1 MTEKRNL
8 NRSEKNRKLQEEFR
22 EFTELNKKIRPWYDT
37 FKMIVL
43 YVLIGGIWILFSDS
57 FIRGLVNNP
66 DMLWKIQMYKGWFYV
81 IITALIF
88 FFIIKS
94 KANLFKKAMEKG
106 LSGYQ
111 ELSATYEEIMATYEE
126 LDDKNAELN
135 KQKDALLIS
144 KQRYELAVDGA
155 NDGIWDWDL
164 KTGFLFFSIKYKKVF
179 GYEADELND
188 TKEAWESILHP
199 DDWSKANN
207 TIAQYLESKE
217 GAYEST
223 YRLRTKW
230 GEYRWVLS
238 RGKGVWDKE
247 GKAIRIAGSHTDI
260 TEHVRLQEKLH
271 TLAYYDHLT
280 GLPNRLTFEQQA
292 NHLINEAGTNGVK
305 MVIIYMDIDNF
316 RHINDTLGH
325 AVGDK
330 LLKHIADVLSE
341 HIKGPDIVAH
351 LGGDEFAAVLY
362 NRVDNQEMIGEI
374 HTLLNY
380 IRQPWMIEEQQYFI
394 SVSMGAAI
402 YPDHAE
408 DFSRLLQK
416 ADAALFHIKENGKD
430 GISIFAPYMFEKS
443 LKFIQMS
450 NQLKMAIQNEEF
462 ILYYQPQIDL
472 QTGDIIGAE
481 ALIRWNHP
489 VKGFI
494 SPMDFI
500 PFAEKTGQI
509 VQLDEWVLRTACKQR
524 KEWEEKGYP
533 PIKLSVNLSSKEVT
547 VTGLAENVKNIL
559 EEYQMNSSDI
569 ELEVTETAIMVE
581 MDKAIEVIHELRNL
595 GISIALDDFGTG
607 YSSLTYLQKLPIDI
621 LKIDREFI
629 KNVINEDEELYIFNS
644 IVDLAHN
651 LGLKVVAEGVETK
664 EQLSL
669 LKKRGCDIG
678 QGYLFSKP
686 IPAAEMENLF
696 HDEKPLDRI
705 KIISYDK

>member
-1 MTEKRNL
+1 MTEKRDL
-8 NRSEKNRKLQEEFR
+8 DRSEKNRQLKEELR
-22 EFTELNKKIRPWYDT
+22 EFTELKKKIKPWFDT
-37 FKMIVL
+37 LKMILV
-43 YVLIGGIWILFSDS
+43 YILIGGMWILFSD
-57 FIRGLVNNP
+57 FIIHGIIKKP
-66 DMLWKIQMYKGWFYV
+66 EMFWKIQMFKGWFYV
-81 IITALIF
+81 FVTGIIF
-88 FFIIKS
+88 FIIIKS
-94 KANLFKKAMEKG
+94 KINLFKKAMEKV

-111 ELSATYEEIMATYEE
+111 ELSATHEEIMATYEE
-126 LDDKNAELN
+126 LDEKNAELN
-135 KQKDALLIS
+135 KQKDALLDS
-144 KQRYELAVDGA
+144 KLRYELAVDGA
-155 NDGIWDWDL
+155 KDGIWDWDL
-164 KTGFLFFSIKYKKVF
+164 KNGSLLFSIKSKSTF
-179 GYEADELND
+179 GYGQNELD
-188 TKEAWESILHP
+188 DSVEAWKSILHP
-199 DDWSKANN
+199 EDQNN
-207 TIAQYLESKE
+207 VMDTIRLYLDSKE
-217 GAYEST
+217 GIYECT
-223 YRLRTKW
+223 YRLRTKS
-230 GEYRWVLS
+230 GEYRWILS
-238 RGKGVWDKE
+238 RGKGVWDKD
-247 GKAIRIAGSHTDI
+247 GNPNRLAGSHTDI
-260 TEHVRLQEKLH
+260 TEQIKMQDRLH

-280 GLPNRLTFEQQA
+280 ELPNRLTFEQKA
-292 NHLINEAGTNGVK
+292 NNLITEAAFKNLK
-305 MVIIYMDIDNF
+305 MAFIYMDVDNF
-316 RHINDTLGH
+316 RHINDTMGH
-325 AVGDK
+325 TVGDE
-330 LLKHIADVLSE
+330 LLKHIAVVLAE
-341 HIKGPDIVAH
+341 HIKAPDVVAH
-351 LGGDEFAAVLY
+351 LGGDEFAAILFD
-362 NRVDNQEMIGEI
+362 RKDNQLMIQEI
-374 HTLLNY
+374 HTLLDY
-380 IRQPWMIEEQQYFI
+380 IRQPWVIGDQKFFI

-402 YPDHAE
+402 YPDHGK

-430 GISIFAPYMFEKS
+430 GISIFAPYMYEKS

-472 QTGDIIGAE
+472 QTGRIIGAE

-509 VQLDEWVLRTACKQR
+509 VQLDEWVLRTACKQK

-547 VTGLAENVKNIL
+547 ISGLAENVKNIL
-559 EEYQMNSSDI
+559 EEYGMKSCDI
-569 ELEVTETAIMVE
+569 ELEVTETAVMVE
-581 MDKAIEVIHELRNL
+581 IDKAIEVIRELRNL

-686 IPAAEMENLF
+686 IPAEDMENIFLGKF
-696 HDEKPLDRI
+696 IPE
-705 KIISYDK
+705 